1 MYEHAG
7 YQGWEQCFS
16 PGDELASLRTRNDK
30 VSSIR
35 VVGRAN
41 ISVFDATE
49 FRGQELRITDDVPD
63 LVLRSRRSGN
73 WNDAIE
79 SFRVNM
85 DRNNNNNDITRRR
98 EPRDGICVYDRTG
111 FQGRSQCW
119 TMGDSLPDLT
129 RTGADWSDRISSIR
143 LFGRASAELYSEVR
157 FRGDTLIVDRNISD
171 LSQYRVSGAG
181 NGRGNQGRGNG
192 NGNGRGNRSWNDQVE
207 SLRVISQRSADNRR

>member
-1 MYEHAG
+1 VYEHSG
-7 YQGWEQCFS
+7 FQGWEQCFT
-16 PGDELASLRTRNDK
+16 PGDELGNLRARNSK
-30 VSSIR
+30 ISSIR

-41 ISVFDATE
+41 VSLFDNTD
-49 FRGQELRITDDVPD
+49 FRGQELRVSDDVAD

-73 WNDAIE
+73 WNDSAQ
-79 SFRVNM
+79 SLRVGF
-85 DRNNNNNDITRRR
+85 DRTSSDNDISRRR

-119 TMGDSLPDLT
+119 SLGDSLPDLT

-143 LFGRASAELYSEVR
+143 LFGRASAELYSETR
-157 FRGDTLIVDRNISD
+157 FRGETLLVDRNISD
-171 LSQYRVSGAG
+171 LSQFRAGPG

-192 NGNGRGNRSWNDQVE
+192 GNGRGNRSWNDQVE